1 MDYVK
6 VEPAI
11 FWTCECGQGNFDRP
25 VESGEAVETVEV
37 SVGFAVPSHDV
48 DDNSFIA
55 DECGEY
61 VMVIPSK
68 VQCGECKGWCLV
80 ELSEGVDLSED
91 DEECEDDAE

>member
-1 MDYVK
+1 MQYVK

-37 SVGFAVPSHDV
+37 SFGFAVPSHDV

-68 VQCGECKGWCLV
+68 VQCGKCREWRLV
-80 ELSEGVDLSED
+80 AMSEGDAEG
-91 DEECEDDAE
+91 EDDAE